1 MPIGASMRQ
10 YLLQLLL
17 ALDQL
22 ANVVLGGYAD
32 ETLSAR
38 AYRADESGK
47 VLGRILRPLIDTLF
61 FWESRHCHNA
71 YLSEVQRRQ
80 YPAAYGTLVKDR
92 P

>member
-1 MPIGASMRQ
+1 MRQ

-22 ANVVLGGYAD
+22 ANAVLGGFAD

-38 AYRADESGK
+38 AYRADMNRK

-61 FWESRHCHNA
+61 FWETRHCYNA

-80 YPAAYGTLVKDR
+80 SPAAYGAFVKDR